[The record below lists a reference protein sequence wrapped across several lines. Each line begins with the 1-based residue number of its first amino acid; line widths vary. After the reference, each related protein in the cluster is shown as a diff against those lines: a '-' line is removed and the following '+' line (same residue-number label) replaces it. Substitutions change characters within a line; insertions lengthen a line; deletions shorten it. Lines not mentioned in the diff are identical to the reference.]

1 VISWHTDD
9 KLSLPHCHTLSLT
22 RSLTSDCWA
31 PSFLPSFLASFRQCG
46 QTRRSSRV
54 PCIRCRYVVSP
65 HAHSHS
71 RTTDTVSAQHTT
83 HEFFFEFTIPPPCS
97 PSFTTD
103 YGSVSYEIFGTLR
116 LCVCACVVSARV
128 RHTLVLRAVVEF
140 VAMELA
146 SGCCRLPTKPFHR
159 FYRTTHTHTCS
170 SHNHRH
176 RYVTQV
182 TSNQRPPRTRMHC
195 RVPSNSTSERESP
208 RLVRVALTYSTL
220 HSTHSS
226 HSRLRLRHSRITS
239 CSFNEGKLE
248 ILASLSKAWFSPGEE
263 VVLITDIN
271 NASNR
276 QFDSLEVSIKNVIT
290 VGSNEFHNTDYVVT
304 VRVRIRP
311 TKQERERECVCVWCT
326 DMQMSST
333 DTCQHSTQDEAVSP
347 VGL

>member
-1 VISWHTDD
+1 MISWHTDD

-146 SGCCRLPTKPFHR
+146 SGCCRLPTKPYHR
-159 FYRTTHTHTCS
+159 FYRKPTALTTTGI
-170 SHNHRH
+170 
-176 RYVTQV
+176 V
-182 TSNQRPPRTRMHC
+182 TSRKSLRIKDRHEPECIAAYHRIPRASESRHVSYVWPSPIQLSTQLTHLTRAFAF
-195 RVPSNSTSERESP
+195 VTRES
-208 RLVRVALTYSTL
+208 RRVAST
-220 HSTHSS
+220 
-226 HSRLRLRHSRITS
+226 R
-239 CSFNEGKLE
+239 
-248 ILASLSKAWFSPGEE
+248 AS
-263 VVLITDIN
+263 
-271 NASNR
+271 
-276 QFDSLEVSIKNVIT
+276 
-290 VGSNEFHNTDYVVT
+290 
-304 VRVRIRP
+304 
-311 TKQERERECVCVWCT
+311 
-326 DMQMSST
+326 
-333 DTCQHSTQDEAVSP
+333 
-347 VGL
+347 